1 MYHQNSNFLETFCSE
16 LPQLVKKV
24 REDDRAICGCHA
36 INTEEVVKEG
46 HWKVPLCVTD
56 NPFAPSF
63 HYCDLHWSP
72 SWEEEKAPVNNA
84 TIFQGFQHHLGSRPY
99 PTAWQWWSFGAQTW
113 QHIRYFGFWMNWFSQ
128 CLDREI
134 HPCKSH
140 KGNVKLGLC
149 SGIRVPWILIL
160 NSSEWILILTYEFL
174 IIVDWFGAQMLK
186 KNQAGKP
193 ELWRK
198 CHTFSPC

>member
-1 MYHQNSNFLETFCSE
+1 MSE
-16 LPQLVKKV
+16 LFMSLKNHISWTWKLWRFKVLISNQAPILFSFLKKFRDSNLLSFLSASSKFQFFWRLFVLNCPSWWKV

-46 HWKVPLCVTD
+46 HWRVPLCVTD
-56 NPFAPSF
+56 NPFTPSF

-84 TIFQGFQHHLGSRPY
+84 TIFQGFQHHLGSRPC

-128 CLDREI
+128 CLMRMW
-134 HPCKSH
+134 KSGH
-140 KGNVKLGLC
+140 DLEMC
-149 SGIRVPWILIL
+149 R
-160 NSSEWILILTYEFL
+160 
-174 IIVDWFGAQMLK
+174 
-186 KNQAGKP
+186 
-193 ELWRK
+193 
-198 CHTFSPC
+198 